1 MRAVLAKPV
10 NLTIK
15 TGITLSGNR
24 NTVYFESGSDHDD
37 GAASKILAKAC
48 GGMET
53 VVAERVCEE
62 GIAGR
67 KRRAVSVSSLFSP
80 SVWVVIVIGWELMLI
95 GLVI

>member
-1 MRAVLAKPV
+1 MRAVLANPV

-37 GAASKILAKAC
+37 GAAGKDLAKVR
-48 GGMET
+48 GGMKL

-62 GIAGR
+62 GAAWR
-67 KRRAVSVSSLFSP
+67 KRRAVSVSSLFFP
-80 SVWVVIVIGWELMLI
+80 LRF
-95 GLVI
+95 GL